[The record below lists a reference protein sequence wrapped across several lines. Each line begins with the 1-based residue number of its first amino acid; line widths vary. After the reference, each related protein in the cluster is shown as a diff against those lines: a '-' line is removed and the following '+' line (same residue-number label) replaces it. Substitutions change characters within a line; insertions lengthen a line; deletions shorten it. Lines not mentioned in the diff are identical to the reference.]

1 MRSVRLLILA
11 SLTSCSIMT
20 APYGDPEVHGHRGC
34 RGLLPENTIP
44 AFIKATELGC
54 DWLEMDVVLNADSE
68 VVVSHEPWMDRRI
81 CLDPNGDSIPHGQ
94 DREANI
100 HRMSTVEM
108 QRYDCGSREQT
119 EFPQQ
124 KHLKV
129 HKPLLR
135 EVVEAVDEHILMN
148 GLNEVGYNIEIKSE
162 PQWIGVYQPQQD
174 ELARRVID
182 AVHATG
188 ITRRTIIQS
197 FDTAVLEAIHELDPR
212 IPTAL
217 LVEHV
222 DLEKDLAKLSFRP
235 AYYSP
240 AFDGVDAAL
249 ADRLRERDIGL
260 LVWTVDRK
268 EDMQRM
274 IDLNVDGIITDYP
287 DRLIDLLDDQP

>member
-44 AFIKATELGC
+44 AFIKATEMGC

-81 CLDPNGDSIPHGQ
+81 CLDPDGDSIPPGA
-94 DREANI
+94 DRRLNI
-100 HRMSTVEM
+100 YHMTTAEM
-108 QRYDCGSREQT
+108 QRYDCGSREQAD
-119 EFPQQ
+119 FPEQE
-124 KHLKV
+124 KKKA

-135 EVVEAVDEHILMN
+135 EVIEAVDEHILMN
-148 GLNEVGYNIEIKSE
+148 GLNEVGYNIEIKSD
-162 PQWIGVYQPQQD
+162 PQWVGIYQPAPE
-174 ELARRVID
+174 ELARRVI
-182 AVHATG
+182 HTIHGTG
-188 ITRRTIIQS
+188 ITKRTIIQS
-197 FDTAVLEAIHELDPR
+197 FDPAVLEAVHASDPR
-212 IPTAL
+212 IPIAL

-222 DLEKDLAKLSFRP
+222 DLDKDLALLSFRP
-235 AYYSP
+235 DYYSP
-240 AFDGVDAAL
+240 SFDGVDATL
-249 ADRLRERDIGL
+249 VDRLREKDIGL

-274 IDLNVDGIITDYP
+274 I
-287 DRLIDLLDDQP
+287 